1 MTVFVKQEV
10 LTLDP
15 ARVERFCAKVR
26 TEGRRRYRPLP
37 WRHINDAYA
46 VLVSEVML
54 QQTQVKRVLL
64 YWQRFLDRYPT
75 LDALAAADT
84 ASVLEAWQGL
94 GYNRR
99 ALMLKRCAE
108 TCSAEYAGRLPWEY
122 EALVKLP
129 GIGPATAAGVRAFA
143 WNQPGVYLE
152 TNVRAV
158 FLHEWFADSAEPVK
172 DRQLTPLVRATCPED
187 DPRDWYY
194 ALLDYGAYLKATV
207 PNPSRKSAQHSR
219 QSTFEGSRRQKRA
232 EIVRIVL
239 NEPDGI
245 SFDALLDEL
254 NRQEMSANRPCVAV
268 PLAESII
275 QDLVQE
281 GFFHQEGSRYRA

>member
-1 MTVFVKQEV
+1 MTVCPEQDA
-10 LTLDP
+10 LTLDS
-15 ARVERFCAKVR
+15 ARVERFCAKVCS
-26 TEGRRRYRPLP
+26 EGRQRYRSLP
-37 WRHINDAYA
+37 WRHIDDAYA

-54 QQTQVKRVLL
+54 QQTQVKRVLS
-64 YWQRFLDRYPT
+64 YWERFLDKFPT
-75 LDALAAADT
+75 IDALAAADT
-84 ASVLEAWQGL
+84 AAVLETWQGL

-108 TCSAEYAGRLPWEY
+108 TCSAAYAGHLPQEY
-122 EALVKLP
+122 EELVQLP

-143 WNQPGVYLE
+143 WNRPGVYLE

-172 DRQLTPLVRATCPED
+172 DRQIVPLVRATCSED
-187 DPRDWYY
+187 NPRDWYY

-207 PNPSRKSAQHSR
+207 PNPSRKSAHHAR

-239 NEPDGI
+239 DEPEGI
-245 SFDALLDEL
+245 PFDTLLEEL
-254 NRQEMSANRPCVAV
+254 NRQEMSANRPPVSAH
-268 PLAESII
+268 LAESII
-275 QDLVQE
+275 QDLLQE
-281 GFFHQEGSRYRA
+281 GFFHQDELRYRA